1 MQLLNFSKVLV
12 TTLFLFLASVT
23 LHAQSSWLNKFE
35 NEKIAVNYKKEA
47 CNDVLNGIYKEN
59 VLLQLVNKTNEKLE
73 FTFKKELWYN
83 NVCSNCNSN
92 SKEHIVTVVLNPNE
106 NTSASCSENKQ
117 LSIFSRML
125 NLKKSELTKFEIKDI
140 VINKAQ

>member
-1 MQLLNFSKVLV
+1 MQLLNFLKVFL
-12 TTLFLFLASVT
+12 TTFFLFSASIT
-23 LHAQSSWLNKFE
+23 LHAQSSWVNKFE

-47 CNDVLNGIYKEN
+47 CNDVSNGIYKEN

-73 FTFKKELWYN
+73 VTFKKELWHN
-83 NVCSNCNSN
+83 GVCSNCNSN

-125 NLKKSELTKFEIKDI
+125 NLKKSELTKFEIKDF